1 MCVSSYCRG
10 VEPGS
15 DELLTIPEAI
25 ERLRISRTHFFRLK
39 RQGVIV
45 GMRLGHRTLIPSR
58 EIARLIAE
66 RYHPPAPK
74 SDG

>member
-1 MCVSSYCRG
+1 MRVWPYGRG
-10 VEPGS
+10 MEPGN

-39 RQGVIV
+39 RQGVII

-58 EIARLIAE
+58 EIQRLIDE
-66 RYHPPAPK
+66 RYRPPG
-74 SDG
+74 SDDG

>member
-1 MCVSSYCRG
+1 M
-10 VEPGS
+10 EPGR

-45 GMRLGHRTLIPSR
+45 GMRLGHRTLIPQR
-58 EIARLIAE
+58 EIVRLIDE
-66 RYHPPAPK
+66 RYHPPK

>member
-1 MCVSSYCRG
+1 M
-10 VEPGS
+10 EPGN

-39 RQGVIV
+39 RRGEIV
-45 GMRLGHRTLIPSR
+45 GIQLGYRTLIPQR
-58 EIARLIAE
+58 EIARLIDE
-66 RYHPPAPK
+66 RYHPPK